1 LEADITTNTTN
12 EITKTNSIH
21 CKPSKI
27 TSPRIRKE
35 STQAGSNNGPAKV
48 SQNGRSNAVLA
59 TIAVVIEADELYL
72 EQNINRS
79 VSDIG
84 HLATA
89 EEQQEEMDVLWENM
103 KKGKSKKDKDKKTK
117 KKKKSK
123 KRESAA

>member
-1 LEADITTNTTN
+1 MEADITTNTTN

-21 CKPSKI
+21 CKPSKL
-27 TSPRIRKE
+27 TSPIIRKE

-59 TIAVVIEADELYL
+59 TIAVVIEAAELYL

-89 EEQQEEMDVLWENM
+89 EE
-103 KKGKSKKDKDKKTK
+103 
-117 KKKKSK
+117 
-123 KRESAA
+123 